1 MKHHDLPGVLRPIFV
16 LSVSALTLLAAA
28 APTHPASAREHI
40 LLDADWRFKQDA
52 ASTLANAVPIRD
64 WRLKTETSGEA
75 DLAEVLKSDPGGA
88 GWQDARTG
96 DDAFK
101 GRLGFVWF
109 TTVLPKLDAPN
120 RILEF
125 AGVDDNGTVF
135 LNGKKLVH
143 HEGWNDPFEVSLDGA
158 WKPGGPNVLLV
169 LVENTDGPGGITG
182 SVTLGTSQAG
192 GGDAA
197 ARPDYDDR
205 GWRTVH
211 LPHDYVVEQRFTPDT
226 AVNHGSLPT
235 PTAWYRKTFTLPASD
250 RGKSVWID
258 FEGIYRDSVVYLNGI
273 KLGEHQSGYTSFRYD
288 IGKQARFGR
297 KNVLAVHVNPRR
309 FEGWWY
315 EGGGIYRH
323 VWLNVADPVHVAP
336 WGTFVTASLPEPGVN
351 GTVAPATISMETTV
365 KNDSG
370 VAADCTVVST
380 IRDESGAAV
389 AVAKQE
395 TAVEPGQMQKVA
407 QQAGVPQPH
416 LWSLEKPTLYS
427 LHTDIVRDGK
437 VIDSVDTPFGIRTI
451 RYDADTGFYLNGKP
465 VKIQGVCNHQDF
477 AGVGVAVPD
486 SLEEYRVRRLKEMGV
501 NGWRMSHNP
510 PTPSLLDACDR
521 LGMLVMDENRH
532 LGDTYTDHTN
542 HGTGYSDL
550 SDLADM
556 IQRDRNHPSIVM
568 WSMCN
573 EEGLQG
579 SPEGARIFSAM
590 MKVVHKYDTTRPISC
605 AMNGG
610 WLEDGIAG
618 VEDLLGVNY
627 SYWVYDR
634 AHAQYPHK
642 PMFGSETASTVT
654 ARGVYADDRE
664 HAWVS
669 SYNLTDGSWE
679 PVGSRP
685 FIAGS
690 FAWTG
695 FDYKGEP
702 SPFGWPE
709 INSNFGILDMCG
721 FPKDNYYYLQSW
733 WTDQPVLH
741 LMPHWNWKGK
751 EGSEIRVVCF
761 SNASRVELFLNGQ
774 SLGTKDMPR
783 LGHIEWKVA
792 YAPGTLSAVGY
803 DAQGGRV
810 SSTKVVT
817 TGAPASL
824 RLSTDRTVLA
834 ADGEDVQPVKVEV
847 LDAQGNV
854 VPTADDLVSFAVTG
868 AGHVAGVG
876 NGNPSDH
883 DPDKASYRH
892 AFNGLCMV
900 VVGAGEKA
908 GSITVVA
915 TSPGLKPARLL
926 LKTR

>member
-1 MKHHDLPGVLRPIFV
+1 
-16 LSVSALTLLAAA
+16 
-28 APTHPASAREHI
+28 
-40 LLDADWRFKQDA
+40 
-52 ASTLANAVPIRD
+52 
-64 WRLKTETSGEA
+64 
-75 DLAEVLKSDPGGA
+75 
-88 GWQDARTG
+88 
-96 DDAFK
+96 
-101 GRLGFVWF
+101 
-109 TTVLPKLDAPN
+109 
-120 RILEF
+120 
-125 AGVDDNGTVF
+125 
-135 LNGKKLVH
+135 
-143 HEGWNDPFEVSLDGA
+143 
-158 WKPGGPNVLLV
+158 
-169 LVENTDGPGGITG
+169 
-182 SVTLGTSQAG
+182 
-192 GGDAA
+192 
-197 ARPDYDDR
+197 
-205 GWRTVH
+205 
-211 LPHDYVVEQRFTPDT
+211 
-226 AVNHGSLPT
+226 
-235 PTAWYRKTFTLPASD
+235 
-250 RGKSVWID
+250 
-258 FEGIYRDSVVYLNGI
+258 
-273 KLGEHQSGYTSFRYD
+273 
-288 IGKQARFGR
+288 
-297 KNVLAVHVNPRR
+297 
-309 FEGWWY
+309 
-315 EGGGIYRH
+315 
-323 VWLNVADPVHVAP
+323 
-336 WGTFVTASLPEPGVN
+336 
-351 GTVAPATISMETTV
+351 
-365 KNDSG
+365 
-370 VAADCTVVST
+370 
-380 IRDESGAAV
+380 
-389 AVAKQE
+389 
-395 TAVEPGQMQKVA
+395 
-407 QQAGVPQPH
+407 
-416 LWSLEKPTLYS
+416 
-427 LHTDIVRDGK
+427 
-437 VIDSVDTPFGIRTI
+437 
-451 RYDADTGFYLNGKP
+451 
-465 VKIQGVCNHQDF
+465 
-477 AGVGVAVPD
+477 
-486 SLEEYRVRRLKEMGV
+486 
-501 NGWRMSHNP
+501 
-510 PTPSLLDACDR
+510 
-521 LGMLVMDENRH
+521 
-532 LGDTYTDHTN
+532 
-542 HGTGYSDL
+542 
-550 SDLADM
+550 
-556 IQRDRNHPSIVM
+556 
-568 WSMCN
+568 
-573 EEGLQG
+573 
-579 SPEGARIFSAM
+579 
-590 MKVVHKYDTTRPISC
+590 
-605 AMNGG
+605 MNGG